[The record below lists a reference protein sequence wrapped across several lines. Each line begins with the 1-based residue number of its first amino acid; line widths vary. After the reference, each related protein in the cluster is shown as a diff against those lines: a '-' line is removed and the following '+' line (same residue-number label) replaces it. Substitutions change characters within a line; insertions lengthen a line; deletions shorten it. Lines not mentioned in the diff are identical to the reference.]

1 MYDRCVYVDN
11 LQIKGIK
18 SKIYQVVL
26 WNKEKIFNKITKW
39 KEGGFSTK
47 ELKLN

>member
-18 SKIYQVVL
+18 SKIYKVVL
-26 WNKEKIFNKITKW
+26 WNKEKKFLIKYQNEKR
-39 KEGGFSTK
+39 EDS
-47 ELKLN
+47 LQRN